1 MKKNDWILLAST
13 LLYSYLFYK
22 QYAGINF
29 LIFNIAIV
37 IMLLIR
43 DRELLRDR
51 TWTAVAGSAI
61 FSSLFIFMYSSDLAI
76 TANLFSL
83 AALSAISINR
93 KTSFLAGILLTV
105 CSVSSSFIFMFL
117 DWVERKNKKLLT
129 EYRRPIYVKL
139 LLLIVPLLIAL
150 VFFVIYRSANPLFND
165 FTKDINLDWISFGWI
180 FFTVGGLLL
189 LYGFFYNRRIP
200 AINNSDENTPLTLT
214 EEYVAQNGFL
224 NKLMRIDTENISGLI
239 LFSFLNILLLT
250 VNSLDL
256 KYLWLD
262 GTLPEGIK
270 HKEFVH
276 NGVGMIIM
284 SILFAILIILFYFR
298 GNLNFYEKNKWIK
311 VMAFAWIIQ
320 NCFMIFSTAY
330 RNNMYIQESGLSYKK
345 IGVCIYLLLVL
356 IGLILTYIKVVKQ
369 KSNWY
374 LFKTNGTICF
384 FLLVFFCSFNW
395 DMIITK
401 YNIRKHTHE
410 GKKLE
415 KYYLLDLTFKNLP
428 ILLSLP
434 DSVASTDDLE
444 ARDYYYELRGTY
456 FSDFKSHLHKKLY
469 CFLDEMNGMEWQSL
483 CAEKNRVAA
492 ELPAL
497 FPTMKELVMH
507 DEKITTLTPVKP
519 LSSLEKI
526 DISGCRLSN
535 LNELARFPKLKN
547 LNISRNY
554 IGTIA
559 NFPKLKYLE
568 TLNVSENNLRDFS
581 AFFKLT
587 NLKELTTGV
596 IDSDQLKKLQMNL
609 PNTKILSDTTV
620 TRDESNAN

>member
-1 MKKNDWILLAST
+1 
-13 LLYSYLFYK
+13 
-22 QYAGINF
+22 
-29 LIFNIAIV
+29 
-37 IMLLIR
+37 
-43 DRELLRDR
+43 
-51 TWTAVAGSAI
+51 
-61 FSSLFIFMYSSDLAI
+61 
-76 TANLFSL
+76 
-83 AALSAISINR
+83 
-93 KTSFLAGILLTV
+93 
-105 CSVSSSFIFMFL
+105 MFL
-117 DWVERKNKKLLT
+117 DWVERKNKKILS
-129 EYRRPIYVKL
+129 EYSRPFYVKL
-139 LLLIVPLLIAL
+139 LLLLVPLVIAMI
-150 VFFVIYRSANPLFND
+150 FFVIYRSANPLFND

-180 FFTVGGLLL
+180 FFTIGGLLL

-200 AINNSDENTPLTLT
+200 AINSPDENMPLTLT
-214 EEYVAQNGFL
+214 EDYVAKDGFL
-224 NKLMRIDTENISGLI
+224 NKLMRTDTENISGLI

-276 NGVGMIIM
+276 NGVGMMIM
-284 SILFAILIILFYFR
+284 SIIFAILIILFYFR
-298 GNLNFYEKNKWIK
+298 GSLNFYEKNKWIK
-311 VMAFAWIIQ
+311 LMAFAWIIQ
-320 NCFMIFSTAY
+320 NAFMIFSTAY

-374 LFKTNGTICF
+374 LFKTNGTIYF

-401 YNIRKHTHE
+401 YNIRKYTDE

-469 CFLDEMNGMEWQSL
+469 YFLDEIHGIEWQSM
-483 CAEKNRVAA
+483 CAEKNRVSG

-497 FPTMKELVMH
+497 FPTMKEIILH
-507 DEKITTLTPVKP
+507 DEKITTLTPIKP
-519 LSSLEKI
+519 LSNLEKL
-526 DISGCRLSN
+526 DISGCRIKN
-535 LNELARFPKLKN
+535 LNELARFPKVKN
-547 LNISRNY
+547 LDISRNY
-554 IGTIA
+554 IGPIK
-559 NFPKLKYLE
+559 NFPKLKYLQ
-568 TLNVSENNLRDFS
+568 TLNVAENDLQDFS
-581 AFFKLT
+581 AFHSLK

-596 IDSDQLKKLQMNL
+596 IDSVQLKRLQLNL
-609 PNTKILSDTTV
+609 PNTKITSDTTA
-620 TRDESNAN
+620 TRDDSDID